1 MPKKRILPALGIT
14 VAFAAAI
21 AGAYGIL
28 TRLGDIVIFASSF
41 AGDAAET
48 VAAIGAQ
55 IGISPKSLHILLP
68 ALIGILFA
76 ALRFAF
82 PPKGAPGRTLY
93 ILGGILL
100 WITALAAAL
109 AFSRMGGI
117 RILDIARSIAEL
129 IGGGILENLG

>member
-21 AGAYGIL
+21 AGAFIIL

-48 VAAIGAQ
+48 VSAIGAQ
-55 IGISPKSLHILLP
+55 IGLSPKTPHILLP
-68 ALIGILFA
+68 AAIGIFFA
-76 ALRFAF
+76 SLRFAF
-82 PPKGAPGRTLY
+82 PPKGAGGRTLY

-117 RILDIARSIAEL
+117 RIWDIVRSMAEL
-129 IGGGILENLG
+129 IGGGILENL